1 MKRILIADDHEIVR
15 RGLRQILAD
24 EFPQLETGDAATAR
38 EAVEAVR
45 QQPWDAVLLD
55 INMPGRS
62 GLEVLEDLK
71 KLRPALP
78 VVVLTAFPEE
88 DYAVRAFKLGASGYV
103 TKQSASDELLAAL
116 RKALAGGRYVT
127 ASLAEKLAASIAGDA
142 PAAPH
147 ETLSNRELQV
157 LQLIARGRTI
167 KEVAAEL
174 ALSDKTIG
182 TYRSRLSEKMGLAT
196 NVELTRYALQH
207 KLVD

>member
-15 RGLRQILAD
+15 RGLRQILTD
-24 EFPQLETGDAATAR
+24 EFPKVQVGDASDAR
-38 EAVEAVR
+38 GAVEAVR
-45 QQPWDAVLLD
+45 KQAWDAVLLD

-62 GLEVLEDLK
+62 GLDVLEELK
-71 KLRPALP
+71 RLRPAMP

-103 TKQSASDELLAAL
+103 SKESASDELLAAL

-127 ASLAEKLAASIAGDA
+127 ASLAEKLAASVAGDA
-142 PAAPH
+142 PLDPH

-157 LQLIARGRTI
+157 LRLIAQGRTI

-174 ALSDKTIG
+174 SLSEKTIG
-182 TYRSRLSEKMGLAT
+182 TYRTRLSEKMGLAT
-196 NVELTRYALQH
+196 NVELARYAFQH

>member
-24 EFPQLETGDAATAR
+24 EFPKLETGDAANAR
-38 EAVEAVR
+38 ETVEAVR
-45 QQPWDAVLLD
+45 RQAWDAVLLD

-71 KLRPALP
+71 QLRPTLP

-88 DYAVRAFKLGASGYV
+88 DYAVRAFKLGASSYV

-116 RKALAGGRYVT
+116 RKALTGGRYVT

-167 KEVAAEL
+167 KEIAAEL

-182 TYRSRLSEKMGLAT
+182 TYRARLSEKMGLAT
-196 NVELTRYALQH
+196 NVELARYALQH

>member
-15 RGLRQILAD
+15 RGLRQILTD
-24 EFPQLETGDAATAR
+24 EFPKLQVGEASDAR
-38 EAVEAVR
+38 SAVETVR
-45 QQPWDAVLLD
+45 KQAWDAVLLD

-62 GLEVLEDLK
+62 GLEVLEELK
-71 KLRPALP
+71 RLRPAMP

-103 TKQSASDELLAAL
+103 TKESASDELLAAL

-127 ASLAEKLAASIAGDA
+127 ASLAEKLAASVAGDA
-142 PAAPH
+142 PATPH

-157 LQLIARGRTI
+157 LRLIAQGRTI

-174 ALSDKTIG
+174 TLSEKTIG
-182 TYRSRLSEKMGLAT
+182 TYRARLSEKMGLST
-196 NVELTRYALQH
+196 NVELARYALQH

>member
-1 MKRILIADDHEIVR
+1 MKRILIADDHEIIR
-15 RGLRQILAD
+15 RGLRQILTD
-24 EFPQLETGDAATAR
+24 EFPKARVGDASDAR
-38 EAVEAVR
+38 GAVEAVR
-45 QQPWDAVLLD
+45 KQPWDAVLLD

-62 GLEVLEDLK
+62 GLDVLEELK
-71 KLRPALP
+71 RLRPAMP
-78 VVVLTAFPEE
+78 VVVLTAFPEA

-103 TKQSASDELLAAL
+103 SKESASDELLAAL

-157 LQLIARGRTI
+157 LRLIAQGRTI
-167 KEVAAEL
+167 KEVATEL
-174 ALSDKTIG
+174 TLSEKTIG
-182 TYRSRLSEKMGLAT
+182 TYRARLSEKMGLST
-196 NVELTRYALQH
+196 NVELARYALQH

>member
-24 EFPQLETGDAATAR
+24 EFPKLETGDAANAR
-38 EAVEAVR
+38 ETVEAVR
-45 QQPWDAVLLD
+45 RQAWDAVLLD

-71 KLRPALP
+71 QLRPTLP

-116 RKALAGGRYVT
+116 RKALTGGRYVT

-167 KEVAAEL
+167 KEIAAEL

-182 TYRSRLSEKMGLAT
+182 TYRARLSEKMGLAT
-196 NVELTRYALQH
+196 NVELARYALQH

>member
-1 MKRILIADDHEIVR
+1 MKRILIADDHEVVR
-15 RGLRQILAD
+15 RGLRQILTD
-24 EFPQLETGDAATAR
+24 EFPKLQIGDAANAR
-38 EAVEAVR
+38 DAVEAVR
-45 QQPWDAVLLD
+45 KQSWDAVLLD

-62 GLEVLEDLK
+62 GLEMLEELK
-71 KLRPALP
+71 QLRPALP
-78 VVVLTAFPEE
+78 VVVLTAFPEA
-88 DYAVRAFKLGASGYV
+88 DYAVRAFKLGASAYV
-103 TKQSASDELLAAL
+103 TKESASDELLAAL

-127 ASLAEKLAASIAGDA
+127 ASLAEKLAATIAGDA

-157 LQLIARGRTI
+157 LRLIAQGRTV

-174 ALSDKTIG
+174 SLSEKTIG
-182 TYRSRLSEKMGLAT
+182 TYRTRLSEKMGLST

>member
-15 RGLRQILAD
+15 RGLRQILTD
-24 EFPQLETGDAATAR
+24 EFPKLQMGDAANAR
-38 EAVEAVR
+38 DAVEAVR
-45 QQPWDAVLLD
+45 KQAWDAVLLD

-71 KLRPALP
+71 RLRPAMP

-103 TKQSASDELLAAL
+103 SKESASDELLAAL

-127 ASLAEKLAASIAGDA
+127 ASLAEKLAASVAGDA
-142 PAAPH
+142 PSTPH

-157 LQLIARGRTI
+157 LRLIAQGRTI

-174 ALSDKTIG
+174 ALSEKTIG
-182 TYRSRLSEKMGLAT
+182 TYRARISEKMGLAT
-196 NVELTRYALQH
+196 NVELARYAYQH
-207 KLVD
+207 KLTD

>member
-24 EFPQLETGDAATAR
+24 EFPKLQVGDAANAR
-38 EAVEAVR
+38 DAVEAVR
-45 QQPWDAVLLD
+45 KQAWDAVLLD

-62 GLEVLEDLK
+62 GLDVLEELK
-71 KLRPALP
+71 RLRPAMP

-103 TKQSASDELLAAL
+103 SKESASDELLAAL
-116 RKALAGGRYVT
+116 RKSLAGGRYVT

-142 PAAPH
+142 PSAPH

-157 LQLIARGRTI
+157 LRLIAQGRTI

-174 ALSDKTIG
+174 ALSEKTIG
-182 TYRSRLSEKMGLAT
+182 TYRTRLSEKMGLST

>member
-1 MKRILIADDHEIVR
+1 MKRILIADDHEVVR
-15 RGLRQILAD
+15 RGLRQILTD
-24 EFPQLETGDAATAR
+24 EFPKLQIGDAANAR
-38 EAVEAVR
+38 DAVEAVR
-45 QQPWDAVLLD
+45 KQPWDAVLLD

-62 GLEVLEDLK
+62 GLEVLEELK
-71 KLRPALP
+71 QLRPALP
-78 VVVLTAFPEE
+78 VVVLTAFPEA
-88 DYAVRAFKLGASGYV
+88 DYAVRAFKLGASAYV
-103 TKQSASDELLAAL
+103 TKGSASDELLAAL

-142 PAAPH
+142 PATPH

-157 LQLIARGRTI
+157 LRLIAQGRTV

-174 ALSDKTIG
+174 SLSEKTIG
-182 TYRSRLSEKMGLAT
+182 TYRTRLSEKMGLST

>member
-15 RGLRQILAD
+15 RGLRQILSD
-24 EFPQLETGDAATAR
+24 EFPKLQVGDAADAR
-38 EAVEAVR
+38 ETVEAVR
-45 QQPWDAVLLD
+45 RQAWDAVLLD

-62 GLEVLEDLK
+62 GLEVLEELK
-71 KLRPALP
+71 RLRPAMP
-78 VVVLTAFPEE
+78 VVMLTAFPEE
-88 DYAVRAFKLGASGYV
+88 DYAMRAFKLGAAAYV
-103 TKQSASDELLAAL
+103 SKESASDELLAAL

-142 PAAPH
+142 PSAPH

-157 LQLIARGRTI
+157 LRLIAQGRTI

-174 ALSDKTIG
+174 ALSEKTIG
-182 TYRSRLSEKMGLAT
+182 TYRTRLSEKMRLST
-196 NVELTRYALQH
+196 NVELARYALQH